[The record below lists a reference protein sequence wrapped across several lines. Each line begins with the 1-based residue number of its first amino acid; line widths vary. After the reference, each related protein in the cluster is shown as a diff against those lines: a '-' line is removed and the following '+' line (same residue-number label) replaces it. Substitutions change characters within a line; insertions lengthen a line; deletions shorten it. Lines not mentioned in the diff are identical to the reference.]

1 MKKLTFFKSIY
12 IKFATIFLSIWWTST
27 FLSIIAIKYILN
39 KNTLIKNIRFYN
51 RFHDLIRTIDISLLL
66 IGIIGTIAI
75 IFAIRSI
82 VKPIKQLSKA
92 SKEVAKG
99 NFDIYLYE
107 KGDDEISQLCHD
119 FNFMAKELKSIE
131 TLHKDF
137 VSNVSHEFK
146 TPITSIKGYASL
158 IKKENMSMD
167 QINEYSEIIIEES
180 ERLSLL
186 STNLLKL
193 SELDSN
199 IVTEHATEFK
209 LDEQIRKSVLIL
221 EPLWFKKKISFD
233 LELETVEITS
243 DKDLLQEVWIN
254 LIQNAIKFSNPQ
266 GIIKIKLNKYDDVI
280 KVFIEDYGSGI
291 AEIDKGRIF
300 ERFYKGDKSHSKDGN
315 GLGLVIVK
323 KIVELL
329 NGKIYFESKEGKG
342 TVFIVELQ
350 Y

>member
-1 MKKLTFFKSIY
+1 
-12 IKFATIFLSIWWTST
+12 
-27 FLSIIAIKYILN
+27 LSIIAIKYILN

-51 RFHDLIRTIDISLLL
+51 RFHDLIRTIDISLLF

-158 IKKENMSMD
+158 IKKGNISID
-167 QINEYSEIIIEES
+167 QINEYSDIIIEES

-199 IVTEHATEFK
+199 IVTEHSTKFK

-221 EPLWFKKKISFD
+221 EPLWFKKNISFD

-254 LIQNAIKFSNPQ
+254 LMQNAIKFSNPQ
-266 GIIKIKLNKYDDVI
+266 GIIKIKLNKNDEMI
-280 KVFIEDYGSGI
+280 KVCIEDYGAGI
-291 AEIDKGRIF
+291 ADSDKGRIF
-300 ERFYKGDKSHSKDGN
+300 ERFYKGDKSHSKEGN

-329 NGKIYFESKEGKG
+329 SGKIYFESKEGKG
-342 TVFIVELQ
+342 TVFIVEFKC
-350 Y
+350 